1 MSQALLTTLFSIEQV
16 ESMLKTTDPVPTS
29 TEAPKV
35 TTNAFENRNRNQQ
48 PAATTNFNVAN
59 PSIAIASDRD
69 MDRWHFN
76 GESPQA
82 ATANLDEFNFA
93 GNMPANMSMGMDNI
107 SALPNNFT
115 WEMIGLGLEEPLP
128 PQETIDEL

>member
-1 MSQALLTTLFSIEQV
+1 
-16 ESMLKTTDPVPTS
+16 MLKTTDPVIPNADTAKTTPS
-29 TEAPKV
+29 TY
-35 TTNAFENRNRNQQ
+35 ENRSQ
-48 PAATTNFNVAN
+48 PAAPTATFSVPN
-59 PSIAIASDRD
+59 PSIAMANDRD

-82 ATANLDEFNFA
+82 ANMDEFNFA
-93 GNMPANMSMGMDNI
+93 GNLPNNMSSNMPIGMDNM
-107 SALPNNFT
+107 STLPNNFT